1 MKIIFVFDRFSY
13 DESQFYG
20 GTNIRVKEILGLEK
34 NIKFIKLAFNE
45 RSVVKNKNIINI
57 STRYSKKCKDYQEYI
72 NCKSKELIR
81 KKMEFLRVVL
91 EYIKKEDKDSIIHL
105 TGETYDLTKRLRD
118 VGFKKIIYTYNA
130 INCVQYFKPIF
141 DRSSKEYPN
150 SCLFSYKIIRNLF
163 GDCVRF
169 IKFLKVV
176 YSVGLYNSL
185 PIELK
190 FPLISDIYPAIYCD
204 KVIFVSKNSLKTFS
218 SVFNVKKTKSYVIY
232 NGVNKIF
239 YNKKE
244 YKKIKKILAVG
255 RIHPIKGFDILLNAI
270 LKLEQQRVLRNYKI
284 IICGNIDSSQL
295 KYYYYLKKLSERLIN
310 NKVIFTG
317 LISQKKLS
325 MHYKKNSLFISTA
338 LDEPFGM
345 CILEAMASKNYI
357 ICSKTNGSLEFSKNA
372 KIHLLKKNNENILCR
387 AIIDYL
393 NKEKLEINQ
402 EIIHNQN
409 FCKMFDWK
417 ISRKQLFKLYQ
428 DFFVKP

>member
-45 RSVVKNKNIINI
+45 KTVVKNKNIINI
-57 STRYSKKCKDYQEYI
+57 STMYSKKCKDYQEYI
-72 NCKSKELIR
+72 SCKSKELI
-81 KKMEFLRVVL
+81 KKKLEFLRVIL
-91 EYIKKEDKDSIIHL
+91 EYLKKEDKNSIIHL
-105 TGETYDLTKRLRD
+105 TGETYDLTKKLRNI
-118 VGFKKIIYTYNA
+118 GFKKIIYTYNV

-141 DRSSKEYPN
+141 DSSSKEYSN
-150 SCLFSYKIIRNLF
+150 FCLFTYKLTKNLF
-163 GDCVRF
+163 YDCLKF
-169 IKFLKVV
+169 IKFLKAI
-176 YSVGLYNSL
+176 YSAGLYKFL

-190 FPLISDIYPAIYCD
+190 FPLLSDIYPMIYCD
-204 KVIFVSKNSLKTFS
+204 KVIFVSKNSLKTFG
-218 SVFNVKKTKSYVIY
+218 SVFNIKNTKCYVVY

-239 YNKKE
+239 YNKKK
-244 YKKIKKILAVG
+244 YTKIKKILAIG

-270 LKLEQQRVLRNYKI
+270 LKLEQQRVLRDYKI

-295 KYYYYLKKLSERLIN
+295 KYYHYLKKLSERLIN

-325 MHYKKNSLFISTA
+325 MLYKKNSLFISTA

-345 CILEAMASKNYI
+345 CILEAIASKNYI

-372 KIHLLKKNNENILCR
+372 KIHLLKKNNDNILCR
-387 AIIDYL
+387 AIIDYI
-393 NKEKLEINQ
+393 NKEELEINQ
-402 EIIHNQN
+402 EVIHNQN

-428 DFFVKP
+428 NFL